1 MDPMTAFLLSMQ
13 AAGLVSSIF
22 GARSQDKY
30 IKIGRKLEQEQYT
43 TNLAAIKL
51 QSAESSLDEMKQL
64 RQNIGTQIAVQA
76 AKGNRG
82 GVSYAGINESS
93 KNFDSD
99 ERTRRMNLLAKESEL
114 RANHV
119 LSGLHSLQS
128 ETQLGQSLTSTFLN
142 SLQTTS
148 LLGPFG
154 NKKGASNPGG
164 TGKTNQWV
172 NPDNFSWG
180 Y

>member
-13 AAGLVSSIF
+13 AAGLVTSLF
-22 GARSQDKY
+22 GAHQQDKF
-30 IKIGRKLEQEQYT
+30 IKIGRKLEQEQFT
-43 TNLAAIKL
+43 TNLQALRL
-51 QSAESSLDEMKQL
+51 QSSEDSLAEMKQL
-64 RQNIGTQIAVQA
+64 RQNIGTQIATQA
-76 AKGNRG
+76 ARGNRG
-82 GVSYAGINESS
+82 GSSYSGIEKSS
-93 KNFDSD
+93 QAFNSD
-99 ERTRRMNLLAKESEL
+99 ERTRRMNLMAKESEL

-128 ETQLGQSLTSTFLN
+128 ETQLGQSITSTFLN
-142 SLQTTS
+142 TLQTTS

-154 NKKGASNPGG
+154 NKKPSGN
-164 TGKTNQWV
+164 KNEWV

>member
-13 AAGLVSSIF
+13 AAGLVSSLF
-22 GARSQDKY
+22 SAHSKDKY
-30 IKIGRKLEQEQYT
+30 IQLGRNLEQEQFT
-43 TNLAAIKL
+43 TNLQALKL
-51 QSAESSLDEMKQL
+51 QSADASLQEMKQL

-76 AKGNRG
+76 ARGNRG
-82 GVSYAGINESS
+82 GSSIAGINEASR
-93 KNFDSD
+93 NFESD

-114 RANHV
+114 RANHI

-142 SLQTTS
+142 TLQTTS
-148 LLGPFG
+148 LLKPEWF
-154 NKKGASNPGG
+154 NSKSSG
-164 TGKTNQWV
+164 TAQPKNQWV

>member
-1 MDPMTAFLLSMQ
+1 MDPMTAFLLSMR
-13 AAGLVSSIF
+13 AAGLVSSLF

-30 IKIGRKLEQEQYT
+30 IKLGRKLEQEQFT
-43 TNLAAIKL
+43 TNLEAIKL
-51 QSAESSLDEMKQL
+51 QSAEASLDQMKQL
-64 RQNIGTQIAVQA
+64 RQNIGAQIATQA
-76 AKGNRG
+76 ARGNRG
-82 GVSYAGINESS
+82 PVTFAGINEAS
-93 KNFDSD
+93 KNFNED

-148 LLGPFG
+148 LLKPEWFQ
-154 NKKGASNPGG
+154 
-164 TGKTNQWV
+164 TGKSKPQENKWV
-172 NPDNFSWG
+172 DPDNFSWG

>member
-1 MDPMTAFLLSMQ
+1 MDPLTAFLLSMQ

-22 GARSQDKY
+22 AAHSQDNF
-30 IKIGRKLEQEQYT
+30 IKLGRKLEQDQYN
-43 TNLAAIKL
+43 TNLQAIRL
-51 QSAESSLDEMKQL
+51 ESAEASLDEIKQL
-64 RQNIGTQIAVQA
+64 RQNIGKQIVSQA

-82 GVSYAGINESS
+82 AVSYAGINQSA
-93 KNFDSD
+93 NVFDSD
-99 ERTRRMNLLAKESEL
+99 ERTRRLNLLAKESEL

-128 ETQLGQSLTSTFLN
+128 ETQLGQSITSTFLN

-148 LLGPFG
+148 LFGPFG
-154 NKKGASNPGG
+154 NKKATNP
-164 TGKTNQWV
+164 KNEWV
-172 NPDNFSWG
+172 NPDWG

>member
-13 AAGLVSSIF
+13 AAGLVSSLF

-30 IKIGRKLEQEQYT
+30 IKIGRKLEQEQFE
-43 TNLAAIKL
+43 TNLQAVKL

-64 RQNIGTQIAVQA
+64 RQNIGTQIATQA

-82 GVSYAGINESS
+82 GVSYAGINASS
-93 KNFDSD
+93 AAFDSD

-128 ETQLGQSLTSTFLN
+128 ETQLGQSLTKDFLN
-142 SLQTTS
+142 TIQTTS
-148 LLGPFG
+148 LLKP
-154 NKKGASNPGG
+154 G
-164 TGKTNQWV
+164 TGQKSAPKNQWV

>member
-30 IKIGRKLEQEQYT
+30 IKLGRKLEQAQYS
-43 TNLAAIKL
+43 TNLEAIKL
-51 QSAESSLDEMKQL
+51 QSAEASLDEMKQL
-64 RQNIGTQIAVQA
+64 RQNIGTQIVTQA
-76 AKGNRG
+76 ARGNRG
-82 GVSYAGINESS
+82 GSSYAGINESA

-119 LSGLHSLQS
+119 LSGLHTLES

-142 SLQTTS
+142 SMQTTS
-148 LLGPFG
+148 LLKPGLISSKTPA
-154 NKKGASNPGG
+154 KKNE
-164 TGKTNQWV
+164 WV

>member
-13 AAGLVSSIF
+13 AAGLVSSLF
-22 GARSQDKY
+22 GSRSQGEY
-30 IKIGRKLEQEQYT
+30 IKLGRKLEQEQFS
-43 TNLAAIKL
+43 TNLQAIKL
-51 QSAESSLDEMKQL
+51 QSAEDSLAEMKQL
-64 RQNIGTQIAVQA
+64 RQNIGTQIVNQAV
-76 AKGNRG
+76 KGNRG
-82 GVSYAGINESS
+82 GSSYAGINESS
-93 KNFDSD
+93 KNFNDD
-99 ERTRRMNLLAKESEL
+99 ERNRRMNLLAKESEL

-142 SLQTTS
+142 TLQTTS
-148 LLGPFG
+148 LLKP
-154 NKKGASNPGG
+154 NWNSKTS
-164 TGKTNQWV
+164 GKSQWV

>member
-13 AAGLVSSIF
+13 AAGMVTSLF
-22 GARSQDKY
+22 GAKSQDKY
-30 IKIGRKLEQEQYT
+30 IKLGRQLEQGQYD
-43 TNLAAIKL
+43 TNLKAIKL

-64 RQNIGTQIAVQA
+64 RQNIGTQIAVSA
-76 AKGNRG
+76 AKGSRG
-82 GVSYAGINESS
+82 SVSYTGIKQSS
-93 KNFDSD
+93 ANFDSD

-128 ETQLGQSLTSTFLN
+128 ETELGQSLTKTFLN
-142 SLQTTS
+142 TVQTST
-148 LLGPFG
+148 LLGQFG
-154 NKKGASNPGG
+154 NKKPEGAQN
-164 TGKTNQWV
+164 KWV

>member
-1 MDPMTAFLLSMQ
+1 MDPMSAFLLSMQ

-22 GARSQDKY
+22 GSKSQEKY
-30 IKIGRKLEQEQYT
+30 IKLGRELEQNQYSA
-43 TNLAAIKL
+43 NLEAIRL

-64 RQNIGTQIAVQA
+64 RQNIGTQIANNA

-82 GVSYAGINESS
+82 GTSYTGIQKSS
-93 KNFDSD
+93 TNFNKD
-99 ERTRRMNLLAKESEL
+99 ERSRRMNLLAKESEL

-128 ETQLGQSLTSTFLN
+128 ETQLGQSLTSTVL
-142 SLQTTS
+142 SSIQTTS
-148 LLGPFG
+148 LLKPEWINPKKTSNT
-154 NKKGASNPGG
+154 NK
-164 TGKTNQWV
+164 WV
-172 NPDNFSWG
+172 NEANFSWG

>member
-1 MDPMTAFLLSMQ
+1 MEPMSAFLLAMQ
-13 AAGLVSSIF
+13 AAGLITSIF
-22 GARSQDKY
+22 GAKTQDKF

-43 TNLAAIKL
+43 TNLQAIKL
-51 QSAESSLDEMKQL
+51 QSAEDSLAEMKQL
-64 RQNIGTQIAVQA
+64 RQNIGSQIATQA

-82 GVSYAGINESS
+82 GVSYAGINASS
-93 KNFDSD
+93 NAFESD
-99 ERTRRMNLLAKESEL
+99 ERTRRLNLLAKESEL

-128 ETQLGQSLTSTFLN
+128 ESQLGQALTKQFFDTFQTST
-142 SLQTTS
+142 

-154 NKKGASNPGG
+154 DKKKAAAGATNK
-164 TGKTNQWV
+164 WV
-172 NPDNFSWG
+172 DPDNFNWG

>member
-13 AAGLVSSIF
+13 AAGMVSSIF
-22 GARSQDKY
+22 GAKSQGKM
-30 IKIGRKLEQEQYT
+30 IKLGRQLEKEQFE
-43 TNLAAIKL
+43 TNLQAIKL
-51 QSAESSLDEMKQL
+51 QSAEASLDEMKQL

-82 GVSYAGINESS
+82 GVSYSGINKSS
-93 KNFDSD
+93 ANFDSD

-114 RANHV
+114 RANNV

-142 SLQTTS
+142 SIQTTS
-148 LLGPFG
+148 LLKPEWFQTKSKPQQ
-154 NKKGASNPGG
+154 NK
-164 TGKTNQWV
+164 WV

>member
-13 AAGLVSSIF
+13 AAGLVTSIF
-22 GARSQDKY
+22 GAHSQDKY

-43 TNLAAIKL
+43 TNLQAVRL
-51 QSAESSLDEMKQL
+51 QSAEASLDEMKEL
-64 RQNIGTQIAVQA
+64 RQNIGSQIAIQA
-76 AKGNRG
+76 ARGNRG
-82 GVSYAGINESS
+82 GSSYAGISKSS
-93 KNFDSD
+93 NAFDQD

-128 ETQLGQSLTSTFLN
+128 ETQLGQSLTKEILN
-142 SLQTTS
+142 TIQTTS
-148 LLGPFG
+148 LLKPGTFSSKSAKG
-154 NKKGASNPGG
+154 ND
-164 TGKTNQWV
+164 WV

>member
-13 AAGLVSSIF
+13 AAGLVSSLF
-22 GARSQDKY
+22 GAHSQDKF

-43 TNLAAIKL
+43 TNLQAIKL
-51 QSAESSLDEMKQL
+51 QSSEDSLNEMKQL

-82 GVSYAGINESS
+82 GVSYSGINQSS
-93 KNFDSD
+93 ANFDSD
-99 ERTRRMNLLAKESEL
+99 ERNRRMNLLAKESEL

-128 ETQLGQSLTSTFLN
+128 ESQLGQSLTKDFLN
-142 SLQTTS
+142 TIQTTS
-148 LLGPFG
+148 LLKP
-154 NKKGASNPGG
+154 NWNSKSAPKS
-164 TGKTNQWV
+164 NQWV

>member
-13 AAGLVSSIF
+13 AAGLVTSIF

-30 IKIGRKLEQEQYT
+30 IKIGRKLEQEQFE
-43 TNLAAIKL
+43 TNLQALKL
-51 QSAESSLDEMKQL
+51 QSAEASLDEMKQL
-64 RQNIGTQIAVQA
+64 RQNIGTQIVSQA

-82 GVSYAGINESS
+82 AVSYAGINQSS
-93 KNFDSD
+93 NAFDSD

-119 LSGLHSLQS
+119 LSGLHSLQA
-128 ETQLGQSLTSTFLN
+128 ETQLGQSITSTFLN
-142 SLQTTS
+142 SLQTTT
-148 LLGPFG
+148 LLNPQWF
-154 NKKGASNPGG
+154 NKKAGPSKNE
-164 TGKTNQWV
+164 WV

>member
-13 AAGLVSSIF
+13 AAGMVTSLF
-22 GARSQDKY
+22 GAKSQQKN
-30 IKIGRKLEQEQYT
+30 IQIGRKLEQEQYT
-43 TNLAAIKL
+43 TNLQAIRL

-64 RQNIGTQIAVQA
+64 RQNIGTQIVTQA

-82 GVSYAGINESS
+82 GSSYSGIKQSVG
-93 KNFDSD
+93 NFDSD

-119 LSGLHSLQS
+119 LSGLHSAQS
-128 ETQLGQSLTSTFLN
+128 ETELGQSLTK
-142 SLQTTS
+142 S
-148 LLGPFG
+148 LLNTVQTSTLLGQFG
-154 NKKGASNPGG
+154 NKKPEGAQN
-164 TGKTNQWV
+164 KWV

>member
-1 MDPMTAFLLSMQ
+1 MEPMSAFLLSMQ
-13 AAGLVSSIF
+13 AAGLVSSLY
-22 GARSQDKY
+22 GAYSQDKY

-43 TNLAAIKL
+43 ANLSAIRL

-64 RQNIGTQIAVQA
+64 RQNIGTQIATQA
-76 AKGNRG
+76 ARGNRG
-82 GVSYAGINESS
+82 GVSYAGINQSS

-119 LSGLHSLQS
+119 LSGLHTLQS
-128 ETQLGQSLTSTFLN
+128 ESQLGQSLTNTFLN

-148 LLGPFG
+148 LIGPTG
-154 NKKGASNPGG
+154 NKGVSS
-164 TGKTNQWV
+164 TNKWV

>member
-22 GARSQDKY
+22 GAKSQQKY
-30 IKIGRKLEQEQYT
+30 IQLGRKLEQEQYT
-43 TNLAAIKL
+43 TNLQALKL
-51 QSAESSLDEMKQL
+51 QSSEDSLAEMKQL
-64 RQNIGTQIAVQA
+64 RQNIGTQIATQA
-76 AKGNRG
+76 ARGNRG
-82 GVSYAGINESS
+82 GSSYAGINKSVNS
-93 KNFDSD
+93 FDSD

-142 SLQTTS
+142 SIQTTS
-148 LLGPFG
+148 LLKPEWFQGSKGSKTTAPQ
-154 NKKGASNPGG
+154 KK
-164 TGKTNQWV
+164 WV
-172 NPDNFSWG
+172 NEENFSWG